1 MMKIKLKNGKVVE
14 VEKAEGVILI
24 ASGQGERV
32 HDEPEPQAE
41 KKEKSTKVKG

>member
-1 MMKIKLKNGKVVE
+1 MKIKLENGKVVE

-32 HDEPEPQAE
+32 HDEPKAKEEE
-41 KKEKSTKVKG
+41 KPKAKKD